1 MNEALREN
9 TAHGSWAF
17 PFALYHMHRM
27 SQPCAFTPHWHEEL
41 EIIFVQQG
49 ELNLTI
55 AHQDYLGLAGDVF
68 IVNSREIHAMSVT
81 KTPTVY
87 VTALFLLSSLRFLQ
101 EDEIDHGFLRPLAEH
116 RLRFPNRVEGMPQ
129 LLPKLEQ
136 LVDLYHGKQGSYM
149 LRIRTLLLDILCD
162 LQEAGMLAAGKSE
175 SPSQDKQRQI
185 LAFIQENYLGEL
197 TLETVAA
204 EFHMVPKYFSRYFK
218 NTFHMTLTDY
228 INRLRLEQAADQLRH
243 TELTVTE
250 IALQTGFNSSSYFN
264 KKFRSVYKK
273 TPSQYRAEK

>member
-27 SQPCAFTPHWHEEL
+27 TQSCAFAPHWHEEL

-55 AHQDYLGLAGDVF
+55 ERQDYLGLAGDVF
-68 IVNSREIHAMSVT
+68 VVNSREIHAMSVT

-87 VTALFLLSSLRFLQ
+87 VTALFPLNSLRFLQ

-116 RLRFPNRVEGMPQ
+116 RLRFPNRVEGIAQ

-136 LVDLYHGKQGSYM
+136 MVDLYHGKQGSYM

-162 LQEAGMLAAGKSE
+162 FQEAGMLTAWKSE
-175 SPSQDKQRQI
+175 TPSQDKHRQI
-185 LAFIQENYLGEL
+185 LAFIQANYLSEL

-228 INRLRLEQAADQLRH
+228 INRLRMEQAAELLRH
-243 TELTVTE
+243 TALTVTE

-264 KKFRSVYKK
+264 KKFRSTYRK